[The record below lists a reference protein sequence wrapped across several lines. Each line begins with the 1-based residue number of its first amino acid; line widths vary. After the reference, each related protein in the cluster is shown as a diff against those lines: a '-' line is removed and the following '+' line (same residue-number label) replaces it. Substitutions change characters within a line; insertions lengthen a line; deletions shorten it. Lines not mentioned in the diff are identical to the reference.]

1 VSGET
6 GAVAVAAW
14 RSGLARGAVVV
25 AVALVVLSLDKLWS
39 YANTDNPKVVEQ
51 SRVVGV
57 ANAACAQ
64 MREAAAAAA
73 VGTAAPIGQRVGALN
88 AQNDAV
94 TQMVSVIRRL
104 VPADQLS
111 GDQPV
116 EQWLDDWGTLVQE
129 RDAYA
134 RSLATGNP
142 TPLVMP
148 VVGGRSLAD
157 RLNNVG
163 LNCRVP
169 TVLLAP

>member
-1 VSGET
+1 M
-6 GAVAVAAW
+6 AVAAW
-14 RSGLARGAVVV
+14 RSWLAGGAVVV
-25 AVALVVLSLDKLWS
+25 AVALVVVSLDKLWS
-39 YANTDNPKVVEQ
+39 YANTDNPAVVEQ

-57 ANAACAQ
+57 ANAACAR
-64 MREAAAAAA
+64 MRDATAAAA

-94 TQMVSVIRRL
+94 TQMVSTIRRL

-111 GDQPV
+111 SDQPV
-116 EQWLDDWGTLVQE
+116 ERWLDDWGILVRE

-134 RSLATGNP
+134 HSLATGKP
-142 TPLVMP
+142 TSLAMP

-169 TVLLAP
+169 FVLLAP